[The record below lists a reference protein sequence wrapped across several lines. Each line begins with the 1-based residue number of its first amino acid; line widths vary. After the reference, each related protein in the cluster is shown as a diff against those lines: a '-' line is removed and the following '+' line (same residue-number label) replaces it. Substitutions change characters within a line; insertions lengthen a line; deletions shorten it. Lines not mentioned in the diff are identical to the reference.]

1 MRPVTQIHGK
11 LRLVFL
17 FTAVICCLALLLLI
31 VQSWGYIQ
39 LTKELVTARQK
50 LAHTDGVINAIENR
64 QGKLLELHSKI
75 ADLEKLFQVEMR
87 DGAHLFLLGQLSKAM
102 GVEINGVEPEKIKEH
117 PQIIEI
123 PLVLS
128 VKGNYLDILAF
139 CQELEDNSLQ
149 NLTVIRHIKVTAGRK
164 SPEKGRAFEV
174 IDPADASELVNTE
187 LGISIYTA
195 KNPQNKY
202 SFDWEKGS
210 QPSIF
215 HHQPALPEFL
225 QTEEGSQPQP

>member
-117 PQIIEI
+117 PQII
-123 PLVLS
+123 
-128 VKGNYLDILAF
+128 
-139 CQELEDNSLQ
+139 
-149 NLTVIRHIKVTAGRK
+149 
-164 SPEKGRAFEV
+164 
-174 IDPADASELVNTE
+174 DA
-187 LGISIYTA
+187 
-195 KNPQNKY
+195 K
-202 SFDWEKGS
+202 DR
-210 QPSIF
+210 
-215 HHQPALPEFL
+215 
-225 QTEEGSQPQP
+225 

>member
-1 MRPVTQIHGK
+1 MRPVTKIHSK
-11 LRLVFL
+11 LRPVFL

-102 GVEINGVEPEKIKEH
+102 GVEITGVEPEKIKEH

-128 VKGNYLDILAF
+128 VKGNYLDILAL

-149 NLTVIRHIKVTAGRK
+149 NFTVIRHIKVAKGN
-164 SPEKGRAFEV
+164 SPAKGRSFES
-174 IDPADASELVNTE
+174 IDPAPEMVNAE

-215 HHQPALPEFL
+215 HHQAALPEL
-225 QTEEGSQPQP
+225 IQPEEGSQPQL